1 MQSLHVL
8 VMENGDVTYYTNTTM
23 NVGQYPSVSSLD
35 FMFHEL
41 VTDVMFVGGVM
52 STSNDGFRHHPVIPC
67 YLPGIDTGYR
77 ICQC

>member
-1 MQSLHVL
+1 
-8 VMENGDVTYYTNTTM
+8 M

-41 VTDVMFVGGVM
+41 VTDVMFVSGVM
-52 STSNDGFRHHPVIPC
+52 STSNDGFSHPVIPY

-77 ICQC
+77 IVLQKVTSEANPKVCNHGEGPY